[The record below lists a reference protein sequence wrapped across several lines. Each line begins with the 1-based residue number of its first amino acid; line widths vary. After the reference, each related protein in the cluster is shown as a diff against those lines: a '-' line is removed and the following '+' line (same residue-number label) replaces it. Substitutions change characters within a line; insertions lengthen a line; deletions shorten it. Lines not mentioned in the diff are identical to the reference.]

1 MEISSFRSLAD
12 HLGMEDPLFFQQWP
26 ADSMDDMSN
35 ILSAFS
41 QDYHDHHHHHSYNS
55 QLDFKRPSESSPV
68 AEARPLKMPRTTN
81 WDPAACK
88 PDQKSVLNSSTV
100 AVGVKEEAW
109 YSSSPLTNFPASQ
122 SPIGNQNYVLKACQ
136 GVKRVS
142 TNTRQLAQAQDHI
155 LAERKRREKL
165 SQRFIAL
172 SALVPG
178 LKKMDKASVLGDAI
192 KYMKQLQEKVKTLE
206 EQTKKRSMESHVV
219 FVKRYEV
226 DNDDQTSST
235 GPVISESSLPEIVAR
250 FCDKDVLISIH
261 CEKRKGVL
269 ERSLVEIEKLNLS
282 VVNSSL
288 MTFGDSALNITVIA
302 QKDAGF
308 TLNMKEVVK
317 NLRDALKVFMMK

>member
-178 LKKMDKASVLGDAI
+178 LKKVINYFSLQI
-192 KYMKQLQEKVKTLE
+192 SCLQSPYSISCSIFKYVPLLQHACMLYVFRWTRLLFLVMQL
-206 EQTKKRSMESHVV
+206 
-219 FVKRYEV
+219 
-226 DNDDQTSST
+226 ST
-235 GPVISESSLPEIVAR
+235 
-250 FCDKDVLISIH
+250 
-261 CEKRKGVL
+261 
-269 ERSLVEIEKLNLS
+269 
-282 VVNSSL
+282 
-288 MTFGDSALNITVIA
+288 
-302 QKDAGF
+302 
-308 TLNMKEVVK
+308 
-317 NLRDALKVFMMK
+317 